1 MPHRERMNYK
11 LGIRNLGKDILDNK
25 QIVLFLGA
33 GVNNSDGVH
42 LLWDELLNPILKSAL
57 YRVSMDYSF
66 SHRRLDELLDLFE
79 IKPLNGFDSEPQY
92 RNLRRMA
99 ISEYN
104 PIVKAMLVKAIL
116 GKQYIP
122 AFREQIYSQCNRTI
136 LRDAFEAD
144 YVLSTNE
151 EYKKNGAFYTLY
163 TIARL
168 ILLNPNV
175 KAVVT
180 YNYDNFLTNVIN
192 IMQDNPKKFFCK
204 RDIDS
209 ERTRLTFDNKK
220 RLKVKDIYGQS
231 QPNYLD
237 SDTLFVY
244 HPHGY
249 IPAPHENINLDRCS
263 IIMSQDEYCENTS
276 KVFLWDND
284 TQVHLLSHY
293 TCIFIGSSISEL
305 TTQRMI
311 HYARNN
317 GNKNSLYYL
326 SATTKN
332 TWSDSPLSSEA
343 SECLSVLK
351 SKYYEICGLLPVI
364 CPKGYE
370 ELFHNVNEIIENRI
384 IQKD

>member
-1 MPHRERMNYK
+1 MNYK
-11 LGIRNLGKDILDNK
+11 LGMRNLEKDILDNK
-25 QIVLFLGA
+25 QIALFLGA
-33 GVNNSDGVH
+33 GVNYSKNVH
-42 LLWDELLNPILKSAL
+42 LLWDQLLSPILKSAL

-66 SHRRLDELLDLFE
+66 SNRQLDELLDLFD
-79 IKPLNGFDSEPQY
+79 IKPLKDFDNEPQY
-92 RNLRRMA
+92 RNLRRTA

-104 PIVKAMLVKAIL
+104 PTVKAMLVKAIL

-136 LRDAFEAD
+136 LRDAFESD
-144 YVLSTNE
+144 YVLSANE
-151 EYKKNGAFYTLY
+151 EYKKSGAFYTLY
-163 TIARL
+163 SIARF

-180 YNYDNFLTNVIN
+180 YNYDTFLTDVIG
-192 IMQDNPKKFFCK
+192 IMQDNPEKFFCK

-209 ERTRLTFDNKK
+209 EITRLTFDKKK

-237 SDTLFVY
+237 SDTLFVF

-249 IPAPHENINLDRCS
+249 IPAPHENVSLDKCN

-276 KVFLWDND
+276 KVYSWDND

-317 GNKNSLYYL
+317 GNRNSLYYL
-326 SATTKN
+326 SATGKN
-332 TWSDSPLSSEA
+332 NWSDSPLSSEA
-343 SECLSVLK
+343 GECLSVLK

-364 CPKGYE
+364 CPQGYE
-370 ELFHNVNEIIENRI
+370 ELFNYVNGIIENRI
-384 IQKD
+384 TQED

>member
-1 MPHRERMNYK
+1 MSYK
-11 LGIRNLGKDILDNK
+11 LGIRNLERDILDNK
-25 QIVLFLGA
+25 QIALFLGA
-33 GVNNSDGVH
+33 GVNYSQGVH
-42 LLWDELLNPILKSAL
+42 LLWDELLSPILKSAL

-66 SHRRLDELLDLFE
+66 SHKQLDELLDLFE
-79 IKPLNGFDSEPQY
+79 IKPLKDFDNEPQY
-92 RNLRRMA
+92 HNLRRTA

-104 PIVKAMLVKAIL
+104 PTIKAMLVKAIL
-116 GKQYIP
+116 GKQYIS
-122 AFREQIYSQCNRTI
+122 AFREQIYSQCNKTI
-136 LRDAFEAD
+136 LRDAFESD
-144 YVLSTNE
+144 YVLNANE

-180 YNYDNFLTNVIN
+180 YNYDNFLTNVID
-192 IMQDNPKKFFCK
+192 IMQDNPEKFFCK

-209 ERTRLTFDNKK
+209 DKTRLTLEKKK
-220 RLKVKDIYGQS
+220 RLKVKDIYGLS

-237 SDTLFVY
+237 SDTMIVY

-249 IPAPHENINLDRCS
+249 IPAPHENINLDKCC

-276 KVFLWDND
+276 KVYSWDND

-317 GNKNSLYYL
+317 GNRNSLYYL
-326 SATTKN
+326 SATNKN
-332 TWSDSPLSSEA
+332 NWSDSPLSSEA
-343 SECLSVLK
+343 NESLSVLK
-351 SKYYEICGLLPVI
+351 SKYYEISGLLPVI
-364 CPKGYE
+364 CPQGFA
-370 ELFHNVNEIIENRI
+370 ELFHNVNDIIESRI

>member
-1 MPHRERMNYK
+1 MNYK
-11 LGIRNLGKDILDNK
+11 LGIRNLGRDILENK
-25 QIVLFLGA
+25 QIALFLGA

-42 LLWDELLNPILKSAL
+42 LLWDELISPILKSAL

-66 SHRRLDELLDLFE
+66 SYKQLDELLDLFE
-79 IKPLNGFDSEPQY
+79 IQPLNDIENEPQY
-92 RNLRRMA
+92 RALRKKA
-99 ISEYN
+99 VSEYN
-104 PIVKAMLVKAIL
+104 PTVKAMLVKAVL

-136 LRDAFEAD
+136 LRDALVSN
-144 YVLSTNE
+144 YVLDANE
-151 EYKKNGAFYTLY
+151 EYKQAGAFYTLY

-168 ILLNPNV
+168 VLLNPNV

-180 YNYDNFLTNVIN
+180 YNYDNFLTHIIN
-192 IMQDNPKKFFCK
+192 IMQDNPERYFCK

-209 ERTRLTFDNKK
+209 ERTRLTLDKQK
-220 RLKVKDIYGQS
+220 RLKVKDIYGLS
-231 QPNYLD
+231 RPDYLD
-237 SDTLFVY
+237 SDTLFIY

-249 IPAPHENINLDRCS
+249 IPAPHENVNIDNCS
-263 IIMSQDEYCENTS
+263 IIMSQDEYCENTT
-276 KVFLWDND
+276 KVYSWDND

-326 SATTKN
+326 GATDKQD
-332 TWSDSPLSSEA
+332 WPDSPLSSEA
-343 SECLSVLK
+343 SECLSALK
-351 SKYYEICGLLPVI
+351 SKYYEICGLSPVI
-364 CPKGYE
+364 CPQGFA
-370 ELFHNVNEIIENRI
+370 ELFHNINDIIEKRI
-384 IQKD
+384 TQKD